1 MKQVRFIWL
10 FLMAVGLSATIGSC
24 SDNKQQKI
32 DDLNKQIDSLRQ
44 ENSKKDG
51 DMKDM
56 MDFVGV
62 LADGLDSIA
71 KQENTLFYSNK
82 GKEGTIVDKEQL
94 RKNLEV
100 FEKTLETQKKR
111 ISQLVDSLKA
121 KGESL
126 SKLTS
131 LVTYLNQQLDEK
143 NNVIQSLRADLENKN
158 VNIVQLQEKV
168 NTLSKSNTELNE
180 KVEKQV
186 KALTVQSEMIN
197 EGYIKIGTK
206 KQLTELGIVSGGFLK
221 KTKVNYDAI
230 KKGAFMRVDI
240 RQFTEMT
247 IESGDPKIL
256 TQMPKTSYKIIK
268 NGKTSTLY
276 VIDPTAFWSISN
288 FLIIQTK

>member
-1 MKQVRFIWL
+1 MIYFKYLFHNLKDLSPNEGIVFSELLFHSLVSNPDYKSGEVFNIELAKDEMSRYKELQWVEDVRYYS
-10 FLMAVGLSATIGSC
+10 MDYS
-24 SDNKQQKI
+24 KI
-32 DDLNKQIDSLRQ
+32 MQHTEMSFPTVKKILKSLH
-44 ENSKKDG
+44 N
-51 DMKDM
+51 
-56 MDFVGV
+56 
-62 LADGLDSIA
+62 
-71 KQENTLFYSNK
+71 
-82 GKEGTIVDKEQL
+82 
-94 RKNLEV
+94 KNL
-100 FEKTLETQKKR
+100 
-111 ISQLVDSLKA
+111 INA
-121 KGESL
+121 
-126 SKLTS
+126 
-131 LVTYLNQQLDEK
+131 YH
-143 NNVIQSLRADLENKN
+143 IICPYDL
-158 VNIVQLQEKV
+158 L
-168 NTLSKSNTELNE
+168 
-180 KVEKQV
+180 
-186 KALTVQSEMIN
+186 N